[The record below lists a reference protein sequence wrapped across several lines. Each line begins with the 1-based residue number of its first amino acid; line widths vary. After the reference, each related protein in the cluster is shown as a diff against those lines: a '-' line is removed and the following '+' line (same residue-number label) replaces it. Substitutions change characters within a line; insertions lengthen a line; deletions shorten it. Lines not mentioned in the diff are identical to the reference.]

1 MQGNEDQMVTII
13 LNEVKW
19 RAAVFIPGNVNA
31 KDWAMCGRLAINLD
45 PKIVV
50 VMFWFRL

>member
-1 MQGNEDQMVTII
+1 MVTII
-13 LNEVKW
+13 LNEDKW
-19 RAAVFIPGNVNA
+19 RAAVFIIGKVNA
-31 KDWAMCGRLAINLD
+31 KDWEMCGRPAINLD